1 MRAKLVVSR
10 LHLPKI
16 RNIKALAS
24 LQKKG
29 VDLFRVLIGYE
40 HGPQT
45 FARTVFSDKMC
56 VPLSRSAHFPD
67 TQTLQQFPSTRVCL
81 ARSCRRLE
89 FDVALCKIPL
99 TLASPQ

>member
-1 MRAKLVVSR
+1 MRANLVVSR

-16 RNIKALAS
+16 RNIKALLS

-45 FARTVFSDKMC
+45 FARTVFSDKMW

-67 TQTLQQFPSTRVCL
+67 TPTAPSTRVCL
-81 ARSCRRLE
+81 ARSCKRLE